1 MHGIRGGNILL
12 CTGIWCLTASA
23 ECCSPPLSQMPFSC
37 AGKRVLLCSGE
48 GWLLLVKM
56 SDLSILFL
64 QLWSLWHKTAAP
76 KVVRQTAAAGL
87 CCWGWAAQFSYFL
100 GKMLWA
106 EWENGSESAPPHRAL
121 ALISVTWK
129 FKITYLAQ
137 RKSEYAQTK
146 WCRYLKVQALIV
158 LWKFLLVYILVGGL
172 EDLLSSHWQGNIHKI
187 KKSLL
192 SLACYSFKALLFYGL
207 DILSAG
213 WVTRPWENDGSPR
226 VSGCFGPA
234 EDELILC
241 RLRFVG
247 AHSCGY

>member
-12 CTGIWCLTASA
+12 CTGIWWLTASA

-37 AGKRVLLCSGE
+37 ACKRVLLGSWE
-48 GWLLLVKM
+48 RLLLLVKM

-76 KVVRQTAAAGL
+76 KVVRQTVLLLGV
-87 CCWGWAAQFSYFL
+87 SSTVFL
-100 GKMLWA
+100 FP
-106 EWENGSESAPPHRAL
+106 WENDVSRMGKWLRKCSSSQTLVLE
-121 ALISVTWK
+121 SVTWK

-137 RKSEYAQTK
+137 RKSGYTQTK
-146 WCRYLKVQALIV
+146 WCRYLEVQALIV

-192 SLACYSFKALLFYGL
+192 SLACYSFKALLFFM
-207 DILSAG
+207 
-213 WVTRPWENDGSPR
+213 V
-226 VSGCFGPA
+226 
-234 EDELILC
+234 
-241 RLRFVG
+241 
-247 AHSCGY
+247 